1 MDRAYSLL
9 DIRAYD
15 DDERVIEGIAS
26 TPSPDR
32 YGDIVN
38 PMGAKFAT
46 PMPLLW
52 QHDAQKPVGTVEFAK
67 PTKAGIPFRARLA
80 KIEEPGTLKDR
91 VDEAWQSLKA
101 KLVRA
106 VSIGFR
112 SLKHSYLENGGIEF
126 SEWEW
131 LELSL
136 VTIPA
141 NADATIT
148 SIKSIDRELRAA
160 AKKKKFAVGD
170 EVEALASHMDGMKGM
185 TGKIAIVEDGPYYA
199 VEFDKP
205 HEGMKQPHK
214 WLSHKEL
221 KLKKPKDDEHEMSAS
236 TEASAVVGNKRPSGV
251 QIIPARAGTPA
262 AHPGAVQLIPR
273 NEP

>member
-9 DIRAYD
+9 DIRAVD
-15 DDERVIEGIAS
+15 DDARVIEGIAS

-32 YGDIVN
+32 YGDIVD
-38 PMGAKFAT
+38 PMGAKFAL

-52 QHDAQKPVGTVEFAK
+52 QHNAEKPVGTVEFAK
-67 PTKAGIPFRARLA
+67 PTKSGIPFKARIA
-80 KIEEPGTLKDR
+80 KVDEPGTLKDR

-101 KLVRA
+101 RLVRA

-112 SLKHSYLENGGIEF
+112 SLKHSYLDNGGIEF

-148 SIKSIDRELRAA
+148 SIKSIDRT
-160 AKKKKFAVGD
+160 
-170 EVEALASHMDGMKGM
+170 ALALV
-185 TGKIAIVEDGPYYA
+185 GKTRG
-199 VEFDKP
+199 
-205 HEGMKQPHK
+205 G
-214 WLSHKEL
+214 
-221 KLKKPKDDEHEMSAS
+221 
-236 TEASAVVGNKRPSGV
+236 VVRL
-251 QIIPARAGTPA
+251 IPARVGTPA